1 MPFSEDIKLKHW
13 YRVGENVV
21 FVTNSVEIIWR
32 YII

>member
-1 MPFSEDIKLKHW
+1 MPFSEDIKIKALVSCG
-13 YRVGENVV
+13 RNVV